1 MFQKLVSIIIF
12 FLISPII
19 IIISLLILF
28 FDGRPVFYTQKRIGK
43 DNRNFKMYK
52 FRTMKNGVGDIPTS
66 HVINPDSMLTF
77 TGKLLRKY
85 SIDEFPQLLNVI
97 KGDMSLIGYRPCLP
111 NETDLINFRKKFNL
125 TDYKPGMTGWAQIN
139 GRDKLSV
146 EEKSAYDYYYYKNKS
161 LFLDF
166 KIIILTIYVVVF
178 KKDISH

>member
-1 MFQKLVSIIIF
+1 
-12 FLISPII
+12 
-19 IIISLLILF
+19 
-28 FDGRPVFYTQKRIGK
+28 
-43 DNRNFKMYK
+43 MYK

-77 TGKLLRKY
+77 TGKILRKY

>member
-1 MFQKLVSIIIF
+1 VFQKLVSIIIF

>member
-1 MFQKLVSIIIF
+1 
-12 FLISPII
+12 
-19 IIISLLILF
+19 
-28 FDGRPVFYTQKRIGK
+28 
-43 DNRNFKMYK
+43 
-52 FRTMKNGVGDIPTS
+52 MKNGVGDIPTS

-77 TGKLLRKY
+77 TGRLLRKY

-111 NETDLINFRKKFNL
+111 NETDLINFRNKFNL

-139 GRDKLSV
+139 GRDKLTV
-146 EEKSAYDYYYYKNKS
+146 EEKSVYDYYYYKNKS